1 MWTEGGTTTVK
12 FVDFIQRI
20 LNDIG
25 PGTPQRR
32 RCFTMDN
39 LDSHRNL
46 LVQQIIHNASH
57 RILFRATYHPVGGPV
72 QYYFNHMQM
81 SLTLA
86 MYWIDSLAG
95 VRMEVRST
103 LRNMSG
109 FRPFFIFCG
118 FPDN

>member
-1 MWTEGGTTTVK
+1 M
-12 FVDFIQRI
+12 

-32 RCFTMDN
+32 RCFMMDN
-39 LDSHRNL
+39 LNAHCSL
-46 LVQQIIHNASH
+46 LVQQIIHQAGH
-57 RILFRATYHPVGGPV
+57 RVAFRAPYHPVDGPIE
-72 QYYFNHMQM
+72 YYFNHMQN

-86 MYWIDSLAG
+86 MYRINALGG
-95 VRMEVRST
+95 VKTEVRSC
-103 LRNMSG
+103 LRNTST